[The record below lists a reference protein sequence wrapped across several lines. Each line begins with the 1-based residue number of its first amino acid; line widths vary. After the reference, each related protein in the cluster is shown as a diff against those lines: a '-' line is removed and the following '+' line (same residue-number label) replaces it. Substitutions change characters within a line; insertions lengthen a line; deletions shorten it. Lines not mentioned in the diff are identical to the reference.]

1 MIRHRP
7 DGTGFRLFPQY
18 AEGYAEPELVLV
30 SRRAGTIGPGPSDAT
45 MYVANAVD
53 KESQYDPPA
62 YMPPYRG
69 TMFAPALPDRCGN
82 FDYIPVDTEQ
92 FLAAH
97 LYGTMRHTLDVW
109 ELYLRRQVVWWH
121 ASFLPQLE
129 LIPVVRWR
137 NAHCGPGFLEAGII
151 ANRYGRGQLFCLNF
165 DVIAH
170 ETGHA
175 ILFSQVGAPP
185 ADRIHGPYLA
195 FHESFADLVSLIAA
209 LHFPSVVQRLL
220 QQTDGNLY
228 VLNLVNRLGEYS
240 DKEQVRLASNTVTM
254 ADVGGLRL
262 GPDGDWIDPLGL
274 DRNAHALAE
283 PLTGAIFDIFVEIY
297 QDGLV
302 ARGLIP
308 PDADARGWT
317 REEVAASLRMVR
329 HEFGT
334 LIRPVHAGLPCLARS
349 RARPRGAV
357 HGACDA
363 DDSAGELELRRGR
376 GEVPGGRRPAWPR
389 PEPAGA
395 ARPFPV
401 ARDRPA
407 AVADRRGPGTR
418 TAAVRQAP
426 DSAALSRAARRQAGQ
441 RLFVFATRI
450 PNRAPVDA
458 ARSSVHARDR
468 ARWMI
473 VA

>member
-82 FDYIPVDTEQ
+82 FDYIPVDAEQ

-262 GPDGDWIDPLGL
+262 GPDGGWIDPLGL

-329 HEFGT
+329 HES
-334 LIRPVHAGLPCLARS
+334 ARS
-349 RARPRGAV
+349 FARFTQGFHASLAAARDLVGRCMAHVMLTIPPESLSFDAVAAKFLEAAARLGQGPNLPALLGHFLWRGIDPRP
-357 HGACDA
+357 
-363 DDSAGELELRRGR
+363 LLT
-376 GEVPGGRRPAWPR
+376 GEVPAPAPRRFDKRPIALRFREPLGAKPVNACSCSPR
-389 PEPAGA
+389 A
-395 ARPFPV
+395 F
-401 ARDRPA
+401 
-407 AVADRRGPGTR
+407 
-418 TAAVRQAP
+418 
-426 DSAALSRAARRQAGQ
+426 LIARRLMPHDH
-441 RLFVFATRI
+441 RST
-450 PNRAPVDA
+450 PETAPVG
-458 ARSSVHARDR
+458 
-468 ARWMI
+468 
-473 VA
+473 